1 MSRAYFSLCSHFHF
15 SLFVSQGIDDLS
27 VLYSTKEEK
36 KLKRKTPFTYEW
48 ESKPSLQ
55 KHTSQHRHMEKG
67 NVTPLKVQNSL
78 VTHSKD
84 KEIDDMPNISKEDM
98 QMIIKLNADNDNS

>member
-1 MSRAYFSLCSHFHF
+1 M
-15 SLFVSQGIDDLS
+15 FVSQGIDEISDF
-27 VLYSTKEEK
+27 VVYFKGEKKKPEEK
-36 KLKRKTPFTYEW
+36 ETFTNEW

-67 NVTPLKVQNSL
+67 NVTPPKVHNTL

-84 KEIDDMPNISKEDM
+84 KGIDDMPNISKEDV
-98 QMIIKLNADNDNS
+98 QMIIELNTDSDNS